1 MDIVERARGF
11 GTRRALIAPD
21 GPWDYVRL
29 LAASAQVAAGLLD
42 GIADLAE
49 ARVAFLVAPSCAH
62 VAAQWG
68 IWRAGGV
75 AVPLCTTH
83 PAPELAYAIDDSDAA
98 IIVADGRY
106 AARLGPLAR
115 QRGRRFVS
123 IEYLLERPPVP
134 LPEVASERRAMIL
147 YTSGTTSRPKGV
159 VTTHAGLA
167 AQIASVVEA
176 WEWSADDR
184 ILHVLPLHHLHGIL
198 NILCCALWAGAV
210 CELQDGF
217 DVDAVWT
224 RLAADPSL
232 TLFMA
237 VPTIYAR
244 LRSAWEATPEPR
256 RAALSAGARRLRLM
270 VSGSAALPVAL
281 LEAWREISGHTLLE
295 RYGMTE
301 IGMGLGNPLHGV
313 RHPGHVGVPFPGVDV
328 RLLDETGQPVDDGSP
343 GAIEVRGGGVFQE
356 YWGRAEETRAAFTAD
371 GWFRTGDV
379 AVCERGSVRILGR
392 ASIDILKTGGFKVS
406 ALEIEEVLRT
416 HAAIAECAVVGVADA
431 EWGQR
436 VGVAAIL
443 TPGATLA
450 IDELRAWAKQH
461 LAPYKVPTLLR
472 VVEDLPRNPM
482 GKVLKPAV
490 TLLFA

>member
-159 VTTHAGLA
+159 VTTHASLA

-256 RAALSAGARRLRLM
+256 RAALSA
-270 VSGSAALPVAL
+270 
-281 LEAWREISGHTLLE
+281 
-295 RYGMTE
+295 GMTE